1 MIDKK
6 RRSRARRAR
15 KTRAKIRQLRELR
28 LSVHRTLNHTYAQ
41 LINPVDGTVIA
52 SASTLEAALK
62 GKGHGGNINSATAV
76 GKLIAERA
84 VAKGATKV
92 IFDRSGFRYH
102 GRVRALADAARAGGL
117 EF

>member
-1 MIDKK
+1 MNRHTGRL
-6 RRSRARRAR
+6 RRLR
-15 KTRAKIRQLRELR
+15 KTRGKIRQLRELR

-41 LINPVDGTVIA
+41 LLNPVDGTVIA

-62 GKGHGGNINSATAV
+62 GNGHGGNINSAIAV

-84 VAKGATKV
+84 VAKGVSKV
-92 IFDRSGFRYH
+92 VFDRSGFRYH